1 MSQGKFCKKT
11 TGIFCCLFF
20 AYLLYLPGPGL
31 CKGEGQRLSLQDAFK
46 YALEHNPVILKAV
59 AQEEKAHA
67 HVFKSISAFLPK
79 LNVELG
85 YTRSNNPVK
94 VFSDKLNQ
102 ADFKASD
109 FDLDILNNPGYRS
122 AWQARF
128 IMTQPVFNQGR
139 EIIGYKTSR
148 ILEEMSG
155 LGLKGAGQDVLFNV
169 ERSYCQALLAREKV
183 NVLEA
188 ALQTAL
194 SHERLAGKRYET
206 GLVLKSDVLSARV
219 QRSSIE
225 RELFKARS
233 DYKIAMAALN
243 RAMGLGQD
251 NVWELSLLDN
261 EKKEPG
267 ALDVLIAKA
276 KRFRP
281 EFLLARDKAKI
292 SSYMHKQ
299 AMFRFLPSIN
309 LHGIYQ
315 SDRENLAY
323 FGGDS
328 WMFMA
333 TVSMNIFNGFGDKAN
348 LDEASAEVRRARAG
362 LEEAAQAIELEVRK
376 AYYDFLTAKK
386 QLRVARESVSQAR
399 ESQKILKNRYGNGL
413 ALMVELLAA
422 DTNVKMTMLEEAKA
436 RFDARLSWS
445 RLKRKVGI
453 LGKDVLEQE
462 LSKDHH

>member
-1 MSQGKFCKKT
+1 MIQGKFYFKKA
-11 TGIFCCLFF
+11 GIFCCIFFVGFLF
-20 AYLLYLPGPGL
+20 LYSPGF
-31 CKGEGQRLSLQDAFK
+31 CKEEGQRLSLKEAFQN
-46 YALEHNPVILKAV
+46 ALNHNPIILKAI
-59 AQEEKAHA
+59 AQKEKAHA

-79 LNVELG
+79 VNFELG

-102 ADFKASD
+102 ADFRTSD
-109 FDLDILNNPGYRS
+109 FDVDILNNPDYRS

-148 ILEEMSG
+148 LLEEMSR

-169 ERSYCQALLAREKV
+169 EKAYCQALLAKEKV
-183 NVLEA
+183 DVLETA
-188 ALQTAL
+188 FKTAL
-194 SHERLAGKRYET
+194 SHERLASKRYEA

-219 QRSSIE
+219 QKSTIE
-225 RELFKARS
+225 RELFKAKS

-251 NVWELSLLDN
+251 KMWELSPLDN
-261 EKKEPG
+261 EKKDPD
-267 ALDVLIAKA
+267 ALSVLIEKA

-281 EFLLARDKAKI
+281 ELLLVKDKEEI

-299 AMFRFLPSIN
+299 ALFQFLPSFN

-315 SDRENLAY
+315 TDRENLAY

-328 WMFMA
+328 WTFMA
-333 TVSMNIFNGFGDKAN
+333 TLSMNLFNGFGDKAN
-348 LDEASAEVRRARAG
+348 LDEASAEVRRAQA
-362 LEEAAQAIELEVRK
+362 EFKEALQGIELEVRK

-386 QLRVARESVSQAR
+386 QLKVARESVSQAR
-399 ESQKILKNRYGNGL
+399 ESQKILKNRYQNGL

-445 RLKRKVGI
+445 KLKRKVGI

-462 LSKDHH
+462 LSNNHQ